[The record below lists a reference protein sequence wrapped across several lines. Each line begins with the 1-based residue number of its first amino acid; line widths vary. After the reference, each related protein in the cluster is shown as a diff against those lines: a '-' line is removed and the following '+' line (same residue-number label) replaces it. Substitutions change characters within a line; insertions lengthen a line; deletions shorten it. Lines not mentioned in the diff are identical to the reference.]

1 MVLEY
6 RNLRVD
12 TVQFAENETK
22 ILAIPR
28 VNAIRW
34 IDLAFFVESVEDNTA
49 DPTEIQDTILH
60 IIKKIRLVV
69 DGDENKI
76 NIDGRKAFFLEKL
89 EKGVEPYTNKDD
101 DHAQNTTITWR
112 VNLRI
117 DFAVNRLNELDTRAL
132 LPARLFSKLDL
143 EIDWGDKDDM
153 YSAQAS
159 GITLTAANSGCKV
172 HIREV
177 IDTENKV
184 AFAKGQSGEGFIDYR
199 ETTAT
204 TDVDATHS
212 NLTDDTLEHTVKPS
226 PRIITKQLVLTKD
239 SGGVRQDDTIDKIR
253 LEDTRGAGK
262 VVVDWDWPELNRYTK
277 SEYQIESLDAGI
289 ALMDFT
295 DILPTGLETDVDNS
309 VKYKIQ
315 NSAPTGT
322 EKFEVLTRYINGR
335 TLVKPANA

>member
-6 RNLRVD
+6 RVLRVGTIPFD
-12 TVQFAENETK
+12 ENTTK
-22 ILAIPR
+22 TIEIPR

-34 IDLAFFVESVEDNTA
+34 IDLAFFVESVEGGSAN
-49 DPTEIQDTILH
+49 PTEIQDTILN

-89 EKGVEPYTNKDD
+89 EKGVEPYTNKDE
-101 DHAQNTTITWR
+101 DHLQSGTQTWR

-143 EIDWGDKDDM
+143 EIDWGDLDDM
-153 YSAQAS
+153 YSANKGGVS
-159 GITLTAANSGCKV
+159 LTDANSGCKV

-184 AFAKGQSGEGFIDYR
+184 AFAKGQAGEGFIDYR
-199 ETTAT
+199 ETTAS
-204 TDVDATHS
+204 TDVDATHT

-226 PRIITKQLVLTKD
+226 PRILTKQLILTKD
-239 SGGVRQDDTIDKIR
+239 SSGVRQDDTIEKIR

-262 VVVDWDWPELNRYTK
+262 VIADWDWPELNRYTK
-277 SEYQIESLDAGI
+277 AEYQIESLDAGI

-295 DILPTGLETDVDNS
+295 DTLPAGLETDVDNS

-315 NSAPTGT
+315 NIAPTGI
-322 EKFEVLTRYINGR
+322 ESFEVLTRYINGR